1 MIILEDYSLLI
12 ISGAKMK
19 KIPVRQI
26 TLQNEPVVTGKFK
39 IRAIAD
45 ILDGKDLMHDLHRHD
60 FFFLLALQN
69 GNGKHEIDFTE
80 YEVQNNSI
88 FILRP
93 GQVHQLQLKA
103 GSTGFLAEFDAAFY
117 HPKDNLAN
125 QRLIKAGNKNYC
137 AFEAERF
144 KKLQDVLAYIF
155 NEYTAKQDG
164 YIDVIKANLD
174 IFFIEFIRQSSNPN
188 DTSKKVSN
196 YTQERFEEF
205 MDLTSTHITAHK
217 QVSQYADLMNL
228 STYQLNSITKAT
240 VGKPASELIN
250 EQIVLE
256 AKRNLL
262 ATPNQVKDIADH
274 LGYEDI
280 SYFIRFFKKHTG
292 YSPEAFRNNFQ

>member
-1 MIILEDYSLLI
+1 
-12 ISGAKMK
+12 MK
-19 KIPVRQI
+19 NIPVRQI
-26 TLQNEPVVTGKFK
+26 TLLNEPVVTGKFK
-39 IRAIAD
+39 IRAVAD

-80 YEVQNNSI
+80 YEIQNKSI

-103 GSTGFLAEFDAAFY
+103 GSTGFLAEFDSAFY
-117 HPKDNLAN
+117 HPKDKLAS
-125 QRLIKAGNKNYC
+125 QRLIKAGNKNFC

-144 KKLQDVLAYIF
+144 KKLQDILTSIF
-155 NEYTAKQDG
+155 NEYTLKQEG
-164 YIDVIKANLD
+164 YIEVIKANLD
-174 IFFIEFIRQSSNPN
+174 IFFIEFIRQSSNPPGN
-188 DTSKKVSN
+188 LRTNST
-196 YTQERFEEF
+196 YAQERFEEF
-205 MDLTSTHITAHK
+205 LDLTLTHITTHK
-217 QVSQYADLMNL
+217 QVSQYADLLSL
-228 STYQLNSITKAT
+228 STYQLNAITKAI

-256 AKRNLL
+256 AKRYLL

-280 SYFIRFFKKHTG
+280 SYFIRFFKKHTA
-292 YSPEAFRNNFQ
+292 YSPEAFRKNFQ

>member
-1 MIILEDYSLLI
+1 
-12 ISGAKMK
+12 MK

-26 TLQNEPVVTGKFK
+26 TLLNEPVVTGKFK

-45 ILDGKDLMHDLHRHD
+45 ILDGKDLIHDLHRHD
-60 FFFLLALQN
+60 FFFLLAIEN
-69 GNGKHEIDFTE
+69 GKGKHEIDFTT

-93 GQVHQLQLKA
+93 GQVHQLQLKE
-103 GSTGFLAEFDAAFY
+103 GSTGFLAEFDTAFY
-117 HPKDNLAN
+117 HPKDKLAN

-144 KKLQDVLAYIF
+144 KKLQNVLAYIF
-155 NEYTAKQDG
+155 NEYSAKQDG

-188 DTSKKVSN
+188 DTSKKGSN
-196 YTQERFEEF
+196 YLQERFEEF
-205 MDLTSTHITAHK
+205 QELVANNITTHK
-217 QVSQYADLMNL
+217 QISQFADLMNL
-228 STYQLNSITKAT
+228 STYQLNAITKT
-240 VGKPASELIN
+240 IIDKPASELIN

-256 AKRNLL
+256 AKRYLL

-292 YSPEAFRNNFQ
+292 YSPEAFRKNFQ

>member
-1 MIILEDYSLLI
+1 
-12 ISGAKMK
+12 MK

-26 TLQNEPVVTGKFK
+26 TLLNEPVVTGKFK

-103 GSTGFLAEFDAAFY
+103 GSTGFLAEFDTAFY
-117 HPKDNLAN
+117 HPKDKLAN

-144 KKLQDVLAYIF
+144 KKLQDVLANIF
-155 NEYTAKQDG
+155 NEYTLKQEG
-164 YIDVIKANLD
+164 YIEVIKANLD
-174 IFFIEFIRQSSNPN
+174 IFFIEFIRQSSNPLGN
-188 DTSKKVSN
+188 TKSSTT
-196 YTQERFEEF
+196 YAQERFEEF
-205 MDLTSTHITAHK
+205 MDLTSTHITTHK
-217 QVSQYADLMNL
+217 QVSQYADLLNL
-228 STYQLNSITKAT
+228 STYQLNAITKTT

-256 AKRNLL
+256 AKRYLL
-262 ATPNQVKDIADH
+262 ATPSQVKDIADH

-292 YSPEAFRNNFQ
+292 FSPEAFRKNFQ